1 MVASNV
7 FSLFSQSVKFFM
19 LEFFRNSSPKMLNK
33 IVQLQN
39 LVKFVA
45 EDQWSPL
52 EKFGILFIVYKNG
65 WC

>member
-1 MVASNV
+1 
-7 FSLFSQSVKFFM
+7 M
-19 LEFFRNSSPKMLNK
+19 LEFFLNSSPKMLNK

-39 LVKFVA
+39 HVKFVA

-65 WC
+65 WCNI

>member
-1 MVASNV
+1 
-7 FSLFSQSVKFFM
+7 M
-19 LEFFRNSSPKMLNK
+19 LEFFLNSSPKMLNK

-45 EDQWSPL
+45 EDKWSHL

-65 WC
+65 WCNI